1 MAVFNFDGSANIT
14 ATKDDTVVISA
25 SPSNF
30 SGVTSANGN
39 TIFNFLNGKSL
50 TVTGTTYGDN
60 TTQYPNI
67 TLAGGTFSTGA
78 VNVTSSADNV
88 FSIGSTGTVNL
99 AGGTGSANGLKTVFG
114 GLGLS
119 DSVDGNDTINIGGKG
134 SFLIYGNAGD
144 DAINQAG
151 ATAFDSTS
159 FVTTFGGKGVDTI
172 AYTAA
177 NTSAKFAV
185 YGGEGGDTISVTNTG
200 TTANAVTT
208 IFGGQGA
215 ADSTDGADTITFL
228 GGGTVNVFGNAGADT
243 INLGAAGN
251 GLDSTT
257 VAVIHG
263 GRDGDTIAIQVG
275 NGTNLAPASVNA
287 TISVFG
293 DENNGGTDTITV
305 AGNSGTTVIYGG
317 TSAADSAD
325 GVDVINYSGSGTAT
339 IYAAGGNDTINLTGN
354 GSAIAS
360 QASTTTVFA
369 GNGTDAINITNT
381 ANVNGTISV
390 TGGAGADTYT
400 IGTVGTEAANPAVA
414 GAAGGTG
421 TAVTITDFALAQ
433 TGGDVLRV
441 QNGVANAGGTATTF
455 TVKSALGATS
465 LQQALDL
472 ATQTNGVAD
481 AIGSVSAVVF
491 GGDAYVV
498 RSGDAV
504 AGFSQTVD
512 LAVKLTG
519 VTDLA
524 ALSAQTQII

>member
-39 TIFNFLNGKSL
+39 TVFNFLNGKSL
-50 TVTGTTYGDN
+50 TVTGTTYGN
-60 TTQYPNI
+60 SATQYPNI
-67 TLAGGTFSTGA
+67 TLAGGTFATG
-78 VNVTSSADNV
+78 TSANGTFTSDNV
-88 FSIGSTGTVNL
+88 FLIGQTGTADL
-99 AGGTGSANGLKTVFG
+99 SGSAGTATSLKTIFG

-119 DSVDGNDTINIGGKG
+119 DSIDGNDSINVGGKG

-144 DAINQAG
+144 DAINQTG
-151 ATAFDSTS
+151 AAAFDSTS
-159 FVTTFGGKGVDTI
+159 AVTVFGGKGIDTI
-172 AYTAA
+172 ALTAA

-185 YGGEGGDTISVTNTG
+185 YGGEGADVISVTNTG
-200 TTANAVTT
+200 TTANAITT

-215 ADSTDGADTITFL
+215 ADSTDGADTIAFL
-228 GGGTVNVFGNAGADT
+228 GGGTVNVFGNAGADGIT
-243 INLGAAGN
+243 LGAAGN

-257 VAVIHG
+257 VAVVHG

-275 NGTNLAPASVNA
+275 NGNNGAPATVSA

-325 GVDVINYSGSGTAT
+325 GADVINYSGSGTAT

-354 GSAIAS
+354 GSATAS

-369 GNGTDAINITNT
+369 GNGTDSVNIVGS
-381 ANVNGTISV
+381 ANANGTISV
-390 TGGAGADTYT
+390 TLGAGQDSIQIGATGTLNGGGVETGAGAK
-400 IGTVGTEAANPAVA
+400 
-414 GAAGGTG
+414 GGTG
-421 TAVTITDFALAQ
+421 TAITVTDFTIAA

-441 QNGVANAGGTATTF
+441 QDGAAAGPATF
-455 TVKSALGATS
+455 TAKSAVGATS
-465 LQQALDL
+465 LQQALDA
-472 ATQTNGVAD
+472 ATTGTGTGVNT
-481 AIGSVSAVVF
+481 VSAVVYA
-491 GGDAYVV
+491 GDAYVIV
-498 RSGDAV
+498 NDGNG
-504 AGFSQTVD
+504 GFQQGAD
-512 LAVKLTG
+512 LAIKLTG
-519 VTDLA
+519 ITDLT
-524 ALSAQTQII
+524 ALQAQTVII

>member
-39 TIFNFLNGKSL
+39 TVFNFLNGKSL
-50 TVTGTTYGDN
+50 TITGATYGDN

-78 VNVTSSADNV
+78 INVTSSSDNV

-99 AGGTGSANGLKTVFG
+99 AGGAGSASGLKTVFG

-119 DSVDGNDTINIGGKG
+119 DSIDGNDTINIGGKG

-144 DAINQAG
+144 DTINQAG

-200 TTANAVTT
+200 TTASAVTT

-215 ADSTDGADTITFL
+215 ADSTDGGDTITFL

-275 NGTNLAPASVNA
+275 NGSNGAPASVNA

-317 TSAADSAD
+317 TSAADSGD
-325 GVDVINYSGSGTAT
+325 GTDIINYSGSGTAT

-354 GSAIAS
+354 GSATAS

-369 GNGTDAINITNT
+369 GNGTDSVNIVGS
-381 ANVNGTISV
+381 ANANGTISV
-390 TGGAGADTYT
+390 TLGAGADSIQ
-400 IGTVGTEAANPAVA
+400 IGATGTLNGGGVETAA
-414 GAAGGTG
+414 GAKGGTG
-421 TAVTITDFALAQ
+421 TAITITDFTIAA

-441 QNGVANAGGTATTF
+441 QDGAVAGPATF
-455 TVKSALGATS
+455 TAKSAVGATS
-465 LQQALDL
+465 LQQALDA
-472 ATQTNGVAD
+472 ATTGAGTAVNT
-481 AIGSVSAVVF
+481 VSAVVF
-491 GGDAYVV
+491 GGDAYVIV
-498 RSGDAV
+498 NDGN
-504 AGFSQTVD
+504 AGFQQGAD

-519 VTDLA
+519 ITDLA
-524 ALSAQTQII
+524 ALQTQTVII